1 MSPKKILGWP
11 KRLFGFFYNILW
23 KGPNELLGQPNKLA
37 NRTEKDDRSTS
48 LVIKEMQIKATMR
61 HHCTLIRRLKTD
73 FINHWQ
79 GYRRT
84 GTLITLLVEVKHG
97 RITLE
102 NYSIVSLKG
111 KYTPTI

>member
-23 KGPNELLGQPNKLA
+23 KDPNELLGQPNKLA

-102 NYSIVSLKG
+102 NYSIVS
-111 KYTPTI
+111 

>member
-23 KGPNELLGQPNKLA
+23 KDPNELLGQPNKLA

-61 HHCTLIRRLKTD
+61 HHCTLIRRLKLKTD

-102 NYSIVSLKG
+102 NYSIVS
-111 KYTPTI
+111 